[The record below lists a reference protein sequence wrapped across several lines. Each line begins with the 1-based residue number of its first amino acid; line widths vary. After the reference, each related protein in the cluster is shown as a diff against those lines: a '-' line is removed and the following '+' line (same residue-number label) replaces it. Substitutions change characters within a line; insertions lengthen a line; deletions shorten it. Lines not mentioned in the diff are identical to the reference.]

1 VVRNQSG
8 MGTKKTKAVKGDE
21 KGEKKKS
28 GLKKI
33 L

>member
-1 VVRNQSG
+1 